1 LPPGPA
7 EIGPSAGPAAAARRL
22 PLAEPGRRIAPREP
36 HRHPSDAALTQAIP
50 ATGPRVPEASAPSR
64 PDAEALPEDHAM
76 TIIRRRHNRD
86 FTTIRNDVF
95 RDEDLALDALGL
107 LCYLRSRPDDWNISQ
122 EHLRRRFGTGSG
134 DARKPMGREQMQRIM
149 RELIASGWV
158 QREEARTGRGSFGG
172 VEYVVLDEPEKRP
185 LSEDEIPLV
194 ASLPQSGFPTPGE
207 PSTGEPSTG
216 EPESGE
222 PESGNP
228 TAYKELDST
237 KGFSPLYPPAS
248 GGTLSSDERISER
261 EAWIEDRPKRT
272 SERRHRPSQSCR
284 HAAAPPVPPE
294 TATRFERLWQAY
306 PESGRLAAD
315 RPRALEFFV
324 ALSPGD
330 QEAAMH
336 AASVE
341 ARTRAQHRS
350 QARALHRWFERGLW
364 RNGAPP
370 SSVGAVLQAGS
381 PPGGA
386 APDPFAARNA
396 AGLDQARRGHWPS
409 GCTHFVLADSDGG
422 AAWEAFFSKRSVKP
436 RWMAMPSGL
445 GAYMPAQFPPE
456 SEAA

>member
-1 LPPGPA
+1 
-7 EIGPSAGPAAAARRL
+7 
-22 PLAEPGRRIAPREP
+22 
-36 HRHPSDAALTQAIP
+36 
-50 ATGPRVPEASAPSR
+50 
-64 PDAEALPEDHAM
+64 M

-172 VEYVVLDEPEKRP
+172 VEYVVLDEPDKGSP
-185 LSEDEIPLV
+185 SEDETPDV

-222 PESGNP
+222 PESVNP

-248 GGTLSSDERISER
+248 GGTLPSGERISEQ
-261 EAWIEDRPKRT
+261 EAWIGDRPERT
-272 SERRHRPSQSCR
+272 TERRPRPSQGCR
-284 HAAAPPVPPE
+284 QAAAPPVPPE
-294 TATRFERLWQAY
+294 TAARFERLWRAY
-306 PESGRLAAD
+306 PESGRLGAD
-315 RPRALEFFV
+315 RSRAV
-324 ALSPGD
+324 ALFAALPPGD
-330 QEAAMH
+330 QEAAIH

-364 RNGAPP
+364 RNGAPAGP
-370 SSVGAVLQAGS
+370 VGAVPQPEAV
-381 PPGGA
+381 PGTA
-386 APDPFAARNA
+386 AADPFAARNA
-396 AGLDQARRGHWPS
+396 AGLDQVRRGQWPS
-409 GCTHFVLADSDGG
+409 GCTRFVLADSDEG
-422 AAWEAFFSKRSVKP
+422 AAWEAFFAERGVKP
-436 RWMAMPSGL
+436 RWMSMPGGL
-445 GAYMPAQFPPE
+445 GAYMPAPFPPA